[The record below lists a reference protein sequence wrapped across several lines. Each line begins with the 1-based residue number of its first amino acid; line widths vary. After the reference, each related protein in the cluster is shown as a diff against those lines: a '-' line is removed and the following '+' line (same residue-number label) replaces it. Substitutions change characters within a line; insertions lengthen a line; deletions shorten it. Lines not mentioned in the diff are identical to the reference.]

1 MCGRAGAVLGNSDA
15 SLSGQAD
22 RLQMCLQLGE
32 PAPPGKLTWG
42 LGHTWFLS
50 SSLCVVTVHSSA
62 AALTHQPLLPAVYV
76 VEERRRDD
84 TGESACLTACWTAL
98 CCCCLWDM
106 LT

>member
-1 MCGRAGAVLGNSDA
+1 MPV
-15 SLSGQAD
+15 QAD
-22 RLQMCLQLGE
+22 RLQMCRGWWHLLDGCPGGRATPGSCPLRGVLCLR
-32 PAPPGKLTWG
+32 PAVSLLCLT
-42 LGHTWFLS
+42 S
-50 SSLCVVTVHSSA
+50 PSV
-62 AALTHQPLLPAVYV
+62 PAVYV